1 MPTSVTPEPD
11 GPAARAGTAAPTAT
25 PEGAAAAEGAAMA
38 EDAGTRPAR
47 AVREWPGGPGGNGG
61 NGGPGGPGD
70 EGGGPGRGRGPGR
83 LGYAVIGVLAA
94 VLAGGWA
101 VIMGNA
107 NNTPGIASQTITYVV
122 RDASTVEVRYSVA
135 KAKGDEVRCTVD
147 AFDTDFAIVATSR
160 ITVPP
165 GTERI
170 TRTDVLQTSKRA
182 TGARVKDCHKV

>member
-11 GPAARAGTAAPTAT
+11 GPAARAGTAARSAPGGASGT
-25 PEGAAAAEGAAMA
+25 GAATTAA
-38 EDAGTRPAR
+38 EDAGARPAR
-47 AVREWPGGPGGNGG
+47 GVQEWPAGPGGTDGPGGPGG
-61 NGGPGGPGD
+61 
-70 EGGGPGRGRGPGR
+70 EGGGPGGRGRRPGR

-101 VIMGNA
+101 VIMANA

-122 RDASTVEVRYSVA
+122 RDASTVEVRYAVA
-135 KAKGDEVRCTVD
+135 KARDDEVRCTVD